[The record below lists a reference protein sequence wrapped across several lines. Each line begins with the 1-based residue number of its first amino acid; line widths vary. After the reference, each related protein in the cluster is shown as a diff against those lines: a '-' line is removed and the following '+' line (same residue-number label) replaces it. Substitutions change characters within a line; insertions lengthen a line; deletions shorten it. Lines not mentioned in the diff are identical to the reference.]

1 MFCSETKESLC
12 REEEGNRKVFVG
24 VKNGYFEING
34 YDYFLFTDF
43 SQNIH

>member
-1 MFCSETKESLC
+1 MNSIGKEL
-12 REEEGNRKVFVG
+12 EQDLVAVG
-24 VKNGYFEING
+24 VKIGYFEING